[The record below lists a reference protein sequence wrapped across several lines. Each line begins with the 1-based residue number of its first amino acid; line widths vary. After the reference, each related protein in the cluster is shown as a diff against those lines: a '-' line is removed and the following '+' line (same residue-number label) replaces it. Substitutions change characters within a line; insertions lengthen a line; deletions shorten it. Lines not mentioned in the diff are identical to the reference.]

1 MKLTEVAPGLLV
13 PDGGR
18 NISKNHINKACSLIR
33 RFRHGERIYKQI
45 KLRGSGLW
53 KMNMGGTWR
62 LLSRDSGKTWAL
74 LHHELYVHEICR
86 CR

>member
-18 NISKNHINKACSLIR
+18 NTPKSHIDKACSLIR

-45 KLRGSGLW
+45 HFRGRGLW
-53 KMNMGGTWR
+53 KINVGGVWR
-62 LLSRDSGKTWAL
+62 LLSRDNGKTWAL
-74 LHHELYVHEICR
+74 LHHERYQDEICR